1 MENLTLGTLADS
13 IIVLCFFS
21 FLGGAAGNALAR
33 FVCWIIDRVKKMR
46 DRRGK
51 DKTTGDEVEQ

>member
-1 MENLTLGTLADS
+1 MENLTLSTLADG

-33 FVCWIIDRVKKMR
+33 FVCWVIDKVKTMR
-46 DRRGK
+46 DRRK
-51 DKTTGDEVEQ
+51 DTNAE

>member
-51 DKTTGDEVEQ
+51 DKTNGDEVEQ